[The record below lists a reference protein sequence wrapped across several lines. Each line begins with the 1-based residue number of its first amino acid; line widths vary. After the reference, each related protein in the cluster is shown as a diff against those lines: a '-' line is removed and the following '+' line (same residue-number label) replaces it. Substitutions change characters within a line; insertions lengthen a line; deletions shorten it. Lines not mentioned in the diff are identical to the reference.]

1 MVLLI
6 LTPFGLPEVIE
17 AAKIANASVWLNA
30 GLLETAKV
38 AEVRADGLD
47 LTVFTRWVDPE
58 DIAEVDDALSTIREH
73 HPARMLFVEC
83 PGPAR

>member
-6 LTPFGLPEVIE
+6 LTPFGLPEVTE

-30 GLLETAKV
+30 GLLETTKV
-38 AEVRADGLD
+38 AELRAEGLD

-58 DIAEVDDALSTIREH
+58 DIAEVDDALSTMREH
-73 HPARMLFVEC
+73 HPGVMLFVEC
-83 PGPAR
+83 PDPVR